1 MTNYEK
7 YKDEIISRIVDDFA
21 MTKDGEITYCDE
33 TNCENCAFFSGV
45 RPSRCI
51 PKIEE
56 WLNKEYQEPLYIT
69 KQEKAILDMLP
80 DNARFKKMRKKDSI
94 YSMLVIDDGSS
105 IGCRL
110 DLEMLA
116 GDFFDWI
123 PNDEKWHS
131 MNSFRNVRVRE

>member
-33 TNCENCAFFSGV
+33 TNCENCAFFSGS
-45 RPSRCI
+45 RPSQCI

-56 WLNKEYQEPLYIT
+56 WLNEEHLENSKE
-69 KQEKAILDMLP
+69 EKVILDMLP
-80 DNARFKKMRKKDSI
+80 DNARFKKKQKKGSI
-94 YSMLVIDDGSS
+94 YSILVIDDGSS

-110 DLEMLA
+110 DLEMLS

-123 PNDEKWHS
+123 PDDEKWHS
-131 MNSFRNVRVRE
+131 MNSFRNGRVRE